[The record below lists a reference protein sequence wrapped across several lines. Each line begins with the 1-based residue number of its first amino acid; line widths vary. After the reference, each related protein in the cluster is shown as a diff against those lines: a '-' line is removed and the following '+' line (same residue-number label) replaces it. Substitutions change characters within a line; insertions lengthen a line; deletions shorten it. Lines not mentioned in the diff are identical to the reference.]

1 MRKNEIFAA
10 TNFDKFFLRATL
22 PASRSFMRR
31 LVGRAAYQRA
41 ASVPSVL
48 MDLRSLRLKRLK
60 IPSSGIPKEPEVMPL

>member
-1 MRKNEIFAA
+1 MRENGIFAA

-48 MDLRSLRLKRLK
+48 MDLKSLRLRRLK
-60 IPSSGIPKEPEVMPL
+60 MPGSGIPKEPEVFTL